1 MEAGPLD
8 DQNQACGEYFLRRF
22 ELLIMW
28 CFKYTRI
35 TLTRFTTLY
44 FFLALLNCIVL
55 VILQG
60 VTYADDAAAVSA
72 LQGLLVDS
80 PVNKRLPVFSD
91 GVLRMCDNIHP
102 ASACA
107 IVATAKADSIA
118 AREINEVYA

>member
-8 DQNQACGEYFLRRF
+8 DQNQACGEYFPGRF
-22 ELLIMW
+22 ELLLMW
-28 CFKYTRI
+28 RFKYTRI

-44 FFLALLNCIVL
+44 FLLALLNCIVL

-91 GVLRMCDNIHP
+91 GVLRMCDNIYP
-102 ASACA
+102 VSTCA
-107 IVATAKADSIA
+107 IVATADSIV
-118 AREINEVYA
+118 AREINEVCD